1 MFKCLELGQL
11 DKGNT
16 TMKKAIGYIRVST
29 DGQVESGLSLE
40 AQRKKIEAYA
50 SLKDLELIEI
60 IEDAGISAK
69 NLNRPGIKRLMELGR
84 KKEIDAVII
93 AKLDRMFRN
102 TIDALETSEILNKR
116 GVALHS
122 IEESLDTQSAIG
134 GFFFTMLAALAEME
148 RKLIGERTR
157 TALNQKKARNEYCGG
172 HVPYGYRLE
181 NGKLIE
187 EPTEKAIIE
196 KMRVWRKDG
205 RTLQA
210 ICNSLNGEGIASRG
224 GGKWRI
230 SSIHKILKA
239 A

>member
-1 MFKCLELGQL
+1 
-11 DKGNT
+11 
-16 TMKKAIGYIRVST
+16 MKKAIGYIRVST

-50 SLKDLELIEI
+50 TLKDLELVEI

-69 NLNRPGIKRLMELGR
+69 NLNRPGMKRLMELAR
-84 KKEIDAVII
+84 KKEVDAVII

-102 TIDALETSEILNKR
+102 TVDALETSEALNKR

-157 TALNQKKARNEYCGG
+157 TALAQKRAKKEFCGG
-172 HVPYGYRLE
+172 HIPYGYQLE
-181 NGKLIE
+181 DGKLIP
-187 EPTEKAIIE
+187 EPQEQAIISKMKQWRE
-196 KMRVWRKDG
+196 KG
-205 RTLQA
+205 ATFQA
-210 ICNSLNGEGIASRG
+210 IADKLNNSAIPTKTGKIWTPGIT
-224 GGKWRI
+224 
-230 SSIHKILKA
+230 HKILKLA

>member
-1 MFKCLELGQL
+1 
-11 DKGNT
+11 
-16 TMKKAIGYIRVST
+16 MKKAVGYIRVST

-50 SLKDLELIEI
+50 TLKDLELVEI

-69 NLNRPGIKRLMELGR
+69 NLNRPGMKRLMELAR
-84 KKEIDAVII
+84 KKEVDAVII

-102 TIDALETSEILNKR
+102 TVDALETSEALNKR

-157 TALNQKKARNEYCGG
+157 TALKQKRARGEKTGG
-172 HVPYGYRLE
+172 NIPYGYQLE
-181 NGKLIE
+181 DGKLIP
-187 EPTEKAIIE
+187 EPQEQAIIN
-196 KMRVWRKDG
+196 KMKQWREQG
-205 RTLQA
+205 ATFQA
-210 ICNSLNGEGIASRG
+210 IADRLNNKGIVTKL
-224 GGKWRI
+224 GKAWDRAKIYQII
-230 SSIHKILKA
+230 SKA